1 MGADEPI
8 HTKVLR
14 GYLKDFNM
22 NENEKNILL
31 KEEEKRIEETI
42 TKIKHRIA
50 VFSGKGGVGKTTV
63 SVNLAFCYQNEGF
76 STGILDAD
84 ITGPNAAKML
94 GIKNELIILNQ
105 SIIPFEKNGVKMVS
119 IAGLIQPG
127 QPVIWRGPLRSKLIN
142 QFLADVAWGELDFL
156 IADLPPG
163 TGDEILTIS
172 QKMKPDYAVIITT
185 PQEVSVI
192 DAERAVNMA
201 KKLEIPFIGIIEN
214 MSGFICPLC
223 KNKIDLFD
231 SGGGKKLADEY
242 NVQFLGSI
250 PIDIDIRI
258 LSDKGESIINKK
270 PDSEVSNSFKSIVN
284 KIEEHFNEIGNKQTT
299 KKSYTEIK

>member
-1 MGADEPI
+1 
-8 HTKVLR
+8 
-14 GYLKDFNM
+14 M
-22 NENEKNILL
+22 NDNEKNLLL
-31 KEEEKRIEETI
+31 KEEEKKRIEDTVS
-42 TKIKHRIA
+42 KIKHRIA

-63 SVNLAFCYQNEGF
+63 SINLAFCFQIEGF
-76 STGILDAD
+76 SSGILDAD

-94 GIKNELIILNQ
+94 GIKDELKILYQ
-105 SIIPFEKNGVKMVS
+105 SIIPFEKNSVKMVS

-127 QPVIWRGPLRSKLIN
+127 QPVIWRGPLRSKLIS
-142 QFLADVAWGELDFL
+142 QFLADVDWGELDFL

-172 QKMKPDYAVIITT
+172 QKMKPDYAVIVTT

-192 DAERAVNMA
+192 DAERAINMA
-201 KKLEIPFIGIIEN
+201 KKLEIPFIGVIEN

-242 NVQFLGSI
+242 HVQFLGSI
-250 PIDIDIRI
+250 PIDINVRV
-258 LSDKGESIINKK
+258 LSDKGEPIVFKK
-270 PDSEVSNSFKSIVN
+270 PDSEVSISFKSIVN
-284 KIEEHFNEIGNKQTT
+284 KIEEHFKQPADM
-299 KKSYTEIK
+299 